1 MIYDY
6 KSKSTVQDVIL
17 DSIEKLTYDIED
29 EFSSL
34 RRYQYLAIYSPAFLA
49 REILGMILDDVDDVW
64 VHEDAHLELLHD
76 DDNEVLITIAY
87 DGMIFV
93 EEARYD
99 ENLKNNDS
107 CALTYIYDGFSKKD
121 IDYLSSD
128 GESVLVFGFTD
139 DVLDEFEYYEING
152 ERVSKEEF
160 DNYTSHFIHNEKPA
174 TTSNTSKSATYKINN
189 KEVSKEEFNKK
200 YEEFEEMY
208 LDNIRDMLLNY
219 CTFMDEMNDWRSRFL
234 RW

>member
-1 MIYDY
+1 MIYNH
-6 KSKSTVQDVIL
+6 KSDSNVQDIIL
-17 DSIEKLTYDIED
+17 DSIAKLTDDIESEYD
-29 EFSSL
+29 LL
-34 RRYQYLAIYSPAFLA
+34 RRYDCLIIYSPAFLA

-76 DDNEVLITIAY
+76 DDNEVLITLAY

-93 EEARYD
+93 EKARYD

-128 GESVLVFGFTD
+128 GESVLVFGFDD
-139 DVLDEFEYYEING
+139 DVLDEFEYYEIDG

-160 DNYTSHFIHNEKPA
+160 DNYTSHFMHDEKPIV
-174 TTSNTSKSATYKINN
+174 TSTAKSTYKING
-189 KEVSKEEFNKK
+189 KECGKEEFDEK

>member
-1 MIYDY
+1 MIYNH
-6 KSKSTVQDVIL
+6 KSDSNVQDIIL
-17 DSIEKLTYDIED
+17 DSISKLTDDIESEYD
-29 EFSSL
+29 LL
-34 RRYQYLAIYSPAFLA
+34 RRYDCLIIYSPAFLA

-93 EEARYD
+93 EESRYD

-128 GESVLVFGFTD
+128 GESVFVFGFDD

-160 DNYTSHFIHNEKPA
+160 DEYTSHFMHDKKPVA
-174 TTSNTSKSATYKINN
+174 TSTVTYKVNN
-189 KEVSKEEFNKK
+189 NECSKEEFDEK
-200 YEEFEEMY
+200 YEEFEKMY
-208 LDNIRDMLLNY
+208 IDNIRDMLLSY
-219 CTFMDEMNDWRSRFL
+219 CEFMDSVNDWRSRFL

>member
-1 MIYDY
+1 MIYNH
-6 KSKSTVQDVIL
+6 KSDSNVQDIIL
-17 DSIEKLTYDIED
+17 DDIAKLTDDIESEYD
-29 EFSSL
+29 LL
-34 RRYQYLAIYSPAFLA
+34 RRYDCLIIYSPAFLA

-76 DDNEVLITIAY
+76 DDNEVLITLAY

-128 GESVLVFGFTD
+128 GESVLVFGFDD
-139 DVLDEFEYYEING
+139 DVLDEFEYYEIDG

-160 DNYTSHFIHNEKPA
+160 DGYTSHFIHDKKPVA
-174 TTSNTSKSATYKINN
+174 TSTATYRVNG
-189 KEVSKEEFNKK
+189 KEVDKDT
-200 YEEFEEMY
+200 YEKALNELDEKY
-208 LDNIRDMLLNY
+208 LDNVQDMLLNY
-219 CTFMDEMNDWRSRFL
+219 FDFVSEMNEWRKFL
-234 RW
+234 GW

>member
-1 MIYDY
+1 MIYNH
-6 KSKSTVQDVIL
+6 KSDSNVQDIIL
-17 DSIEKLTYDIED
+17 DDIAKLTDDIES
-29 EFSSL
+29 EYELL
-34 RRYQYLAIYSPAFLA
+34 RRYDCLIIYSPAFLA

-64 VHEDAHLELLHD
+64 VHEDAHLELLSD
-76 DDNEVLITIAY
+76 DDNEVLITLAY

-107 CALTYIYDGFSKKD
+107 CALTYVYDGFSKKD

-160 DNYTSHFIHNEKPA
+160 DSYTSHFMHDKKPVA
-174 TTSNTSKSATYKINN
+174 TSKESYFING
-189 KEVSKEEFNKK
+189 KSVDKSEFDKK

-208 LDNIRDMLLNY
+208 LDNIRDMLLSY
-219 CTFMDEMNDWRSRFL
+219 CEFMDEVNEWRKLF

>member
-1 MIYDY
+1 MIYNH
-6 KSKSTVQDVIL
+6 KSDSNVQDIIL
-17 DSIEKLTYDIED
+17 DDIAKLTDDIESEYD
-29 EFSSL
+29 LL
-34 RRYQYLAIYSPAFLA
+34 RRYDCLLIYSPAFLA

-93 EEARYD
+93 EESRYD

-107 CALTYIYDGFSKKD
+107 CTLTYVYDGFPKKD

-128 GESVLVFGFTD
+128 GESVLVFGFDD
-139 DVLDEFEYYEING
+139 DVLDEFEYYEIEG

-160 DNYTSHFIHNEKPA
+160 DNYVSQFKHDEKP
-174 TTSNTSKSATYKINN
+174 TTTSKSTYKINN
-189 KEVSKEEFNKK
+189 KEVSKEEFDKK
-200 YEEFEEMY
+200 YEELEEMY
-208 LDNIRDMLLNY
+208 MDNIRNIMLDY
-219 CTFMDEMNDWRSRFL
+219 CNFMDEVNDWRSRIL

>member
-1 MIYDY
+1 MIYNH
-6 KSKSTVQDVIL
+6 KSDSNVQDIIL
-17 DSIEKLTYDIED
+17 DDIAKLTDDIESEYD
-29 EFSSL
+29 LL
-34 RRYQYLAIYSPAFLA
+34 RRYDCLLIYSPAFLA

-93 EEARYD
+93 EESRYD

-107 CALTYIYDGFSKKD
+107 CTLTYVYDGFPKKD

-128 GESVLVFGFTD
+128 GESVLVFGFDD
-139 DVLDEFEYYEING
+139 DVLDEFEYYEIEG

-160 DNYTSHFIHNEKPA
+160 DNYVSQFKHDEKP
-174 TTSNTSKSATYKINN
+174 TTTSKSTYKINN
-189 KEVSKEEFNKK
+189 KEVSKEEFDKK
-200 YEEFEEMY
+200 YEELEEMY
-208 LDNIRDMLLNY
+208 MDNIRNIMLDY
-219 CTFMDEMNDWRSRFL
+219 CNFMDSVNDWRSRLL

>member
-1 MIYDY
+1 MIYNH
-6 KSKSTVQDVIL
+6 KSDSNVQDIIL
-17 DSIEKLTYDIED
+17 DDIAKLTDDIESEYD
-29 EFSSL
+29 LL
-34 RRYQYLAIYSPAFLA
+34 RRYDCLIIYSPAFLA
-49 REILGMILDDVDDVW
+49 REILGIILDDVDDVW
-64 VHEDAHLELLHD
+64 VHEDAHLELLSD

-107 CALTYIYDGFSKKD
+107 CALTYVYDGFSKKD

-128 GESVLVFGFTD
+128 GESVLIFGFDD

-160 DNYTSHFIHNEKPA
+160 DNYTSHFMHDKKPVA
-174 TTSNTSKSATYKINN
+174 TSTTKSTYKING
-189 KEVSKEEFNKK
+189 KEVDKDT
-200 YEEFEEMY
+200 YEKALNELDEKY
-208 LDNIRDMLLNY
+208 LDNVQDMLLNY
-219 CTFMDEMNDWRSRFL
+219 FDFVSEMNEWRKFL
-234 RW
+234 GW

>member
-1 MIYDY
+1 MIYNH
-6 KSKSTVQDVIL
+6 KSDSNVQDIIL
-17 DSIEKLTYDIED
+17 DDIAKLTDDIESEYD
-29 EFSSL
+29 LL
-34 RRYQYLAIYSPAFLA
+34 RRYDCLLIYSPAFLA

-93 EEARYD
+93 EESRYD

-107 CALTYIYDGFSKKD
+107 CTLTYVYDGFPKKD

-128 GESVLVFGFTD
+128 GESVLVFGFDD
-139 DVLDEFEYYEING
+139 DVLDEFEYYEIEG

-160 DNYTSHFIHNEKPA
+160 DNYVSQFKHDEKP
-174 TTSNTSKSATYKINN
+174 TTTSKSTYKINN
-189 KEVSKEEFNKK
+189 KEVSKEEFDKK
-200 YEEFEEMY
+200 YEELEEMY
-208 LDNIRDMLLNY
+208 MDNIRDMLLGY
-219 CTFMDEMNDWRSRFL
+219 CNFMDEVNDWGSRLL